1 MTELWTSAI
10 ARLSDKIAPQ
20 NFDMWLRPIECNS
33 IDGETLHLQAPNPY
47 VKLWFESNYLETV
60 LLEIKAATGTHYQV
74 EFEVGESNDS
84 TSDEIDED
92 EIPTQE
98 RLAPN
103 VAPNVAGS
111 VSPGPGSSKRDQ
123 TPMMG
128 VRLQEHDASGQHQ
141 EGL

>member
-20 NFDMWLRPIECNS
+20 NFDMWLRPIECQS

-74 EFEVGESNDS
+74 EFEVRENNDDAS
-84 TSDEIDED
+84 EEIDED

-98 RLAPN
+98 RLVPK
-103 VAPNVAGS
+103 VAGDSS
-111 VSPGPGSSKRDQ
+111 VGTDSKNISKRDLRGMPP
-123 TPMMG
+123 THPPP
-128 VRLQEHDASGQHQ
+128 
-141 EGL
+141 

>member
-1 MTELWTSAI
+1 
-10 ARLSDKIAPQ
+10 
-20 NFDMWLRPIECNS
+20 MWLRPIECNS

-103 VAPNVAGS
+103 VAGS
-111 VSPGPGSSKRDQ
+111 VSPGPGSSKRDKL
-123 TPMMG
+123 
-128 VRLQEHDASGQHQ
+128 R
-141 EGL
+141 